1 MEKISRIVGG
11 NKRVAAVDLKNS
23 APVRPGTPS
32 FGRPIGTSTQVDYD
46 PRTTAQKAVELL
58 NERDQ
63 KRAVQDRDTQIVQ
76 KMADAFFAQKA
87 RFLEQPHSQPT
98 QEFSEVAAGEGA
110 SNEAEAPISTEEPTE
125 APKQFTPRGSY
136 VDVRA

>member
-23 APVRPGTPS
+23 APVRPGTPT
-32 FGRPIGTSTQVDYD
+32 FGRPVGTSTQVDYD
-46 PRTTAQKAVELL
+46 PRTTAQKAVELM

-87 RFLEQPHSQPT
+87 RFLEQPRSQPT
-98 QEFSEVAAGEGA
+98 TEFSEAVGAEGAAGEV
-110 SNEAEAPISTEEPTE
+110 EAPVTTDESGE
-125 APKQFTPRGSY
+125 APKQFTPRGSF
-136 VDVRA
+136 VDVHA